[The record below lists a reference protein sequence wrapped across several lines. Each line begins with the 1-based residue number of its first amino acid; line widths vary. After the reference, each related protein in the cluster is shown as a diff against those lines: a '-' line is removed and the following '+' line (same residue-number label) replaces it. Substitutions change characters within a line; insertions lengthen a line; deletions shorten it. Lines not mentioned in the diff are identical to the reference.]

1 MSGLRRLGRRLHVA
15 WSLWRTGGTE
25 AIADRAREWLRIRLG
40 VDELEHRVERTAPA
54 ASTWAFT
61 SWIEQAAVDP
71 SPLISVILPT
81 HNRAAL
87 LPRAVASVRAQRYA
101 AWEIVLVDDA
111 SADDT
116 PAVVERLQAELGPDH
131 LQSVR
136 VPPGGVCAARNRA
149 LASARGSLIAYLDDD
164 NAMHPLLA
172 QGGGVGLRAEAG
184 RGRGVRRHRRRR
196 PAPAEPAR
204 FRHAAVVSPVRSSTA
219 PCSRRPISPTSGR
232 SPIAAGLPEARFDEA
247 LREMG
252 DWDLLIRLT
261 RQKAPLVLPAI
272 ACFYHTD
279 SPSRLSGGPTADAD
293 ARRVR
298 TKAQAP

>member
-164 NAMHPLLA
+164 NAMHPLWLKAVAWAFAQRPDVDVVYGGIVVDDLLRLNQRDSGMLPSYHLSQFDRTLLTSTNLA
-172 QGGGVGLRAEAG
+172 DIGAIA
-184 RGRGVRRHRRRR
+184 HRR
-196 PAPAEPAR
+196 
-204 FRHAAVVSPVRSSTA
+204 
-219 PCSRRPISPTSGR
+219 
-232 SPIAAGLPEARFDEA
+232 GLPEARFDEA